1 MRQALMML
9 NGKLT
14 NDASRVGHLEPMHKL
29 LVGKRADTS
38 AAIRLAYREC
48 LTREPSAVELAEGKQ
63 ILASSPSALEGMA
76 DLRWV
81 LLNCHEFKYLP

>member
-1 MRQALMML
+1 ML

-14 NDASRVGHLEPMHKL
+14 NDASRVGQLEPMHKL
-29 LVGKRADTS
+29 LVGRRANRN
-38 AAIRLAYREC
+38 AAIRLAYREI
-48 LTREPSAVELAEGKQ
+48 LTREPSTVELAEGKSVV
-63 ILASSPSALEGMA
+63 AAGPTPLEGMA